1 MYSYGG
7 ECLSF
12 SRIEMWRIVMCGHRR
27 ECLVCLL
34 LLSNINVASY
44 PVPFRS
50 ARENVRRNVGSFDHQ
65 HWITFQH
72 RKKNLGE
79 MLDRL
84 TRAIVFVCLFS
95 TKKSARHF

>member
-12 SRIEMWRIVMCGHRR
+12 SRNEMWRIVMCGHRR

-34 LLSNINVASY
+34 LLSNVNVTSY
-44 PVPFRS
+44 PVAFRS
-50 ARENVRRNVGSFDHQ
+50 ARENVGEM
-65 HWITFQH
+65 
-72 RKKNLGE
+72 LGE

-84 TRAIVFVCLFS
+84 TTNIGSKINVGRNVGSFDQGLS
-95 TKKSARHF
+95 G